1 MKDLHENEQ
10 VFERETKA
18 EESCKTLDADL
29 VDESKDLSGLVGF
42 IKRVMFETHAP
53 EMYAQVNRG

>member
-1 MKDLHENEQ
+1 MKDLHENKQ

-42 IKRVMFETHAP
+42 IKRVMFETQAL
-53 EMYAQVNRG
+53 EI